1 MCVCVLACVCVR
13 VSSSASVL
21 AFTMLKKMVLPVT
34 FGLVETFLGPHEEA
48 SLEII
53 QSMKVCSMNI

>member
-1 MCVCVLACVCVR
+1 MCVR

-21 AFTMLKKMVLPVT
+21 AFTMLKKMVLPVI